1 MPPQVTIVGGG
12 MITRDQL
19 LPSLYHMQRA
29 GTIGEI
35 TVCASRPRTV
45 RALASDELLLRAFPG
60 QSFRALPDSGD
71 ADTPRPEL
79 YREAIASMPARQIVV
94 VAVPDA
100 LHFEVI
106 LAALEHDQHVCA
118 VK

>member
-35 TVCASRPRTV
+35 AVCASRPRTV
-45 RALASDELLLRAFPG
+45 RALAADELLLRAFPG
-60 QSFRALPDSGD
+60 QSFQGLPDSGD
-71 ADTPRPEL
+71 PDAPQPEL
-79 YREAIASMPARQIVV
+79 YHQAIGRMRPRQIVV
-94 VAVPDA
+94 VAVPDE
-100 LHFEVI
+100 LHF
-106 LAALEHDQHVCA
+106 
-118 VK
+118 